1 MSQVRRHDNVQL
13 GPEDLLLSIVGGPG
27 EEAVSIFKMVIAS
40 GWRPWR
46 ARLTP
51 QTHGG
56 FSLPSFQSRRKIS
69 ETPGRSQE
77 LAGRGGGDA
86 KKGNHGPR
94 RTGYHGSIGNG
105 ANRARAASTA
115 TPTTH
120 SHGRYQEAFGRR
132 L

>member
-56 FSLPSFQSRRKIS
+56 FFLAFIS
-69 ETPGRSQE
+69 ESAENFRD
-77 LAGRGGGDA
+77 AGPFTGTGKTRGW
-86 KKGNHGPR
+86 
-94 RTGYHGSIGNG
+94 
-105 ANRARAASTA
+105 
-115 TPTTH
+115 
-120 SHGRYQEAFGRR
+120 
-132 L
+132 